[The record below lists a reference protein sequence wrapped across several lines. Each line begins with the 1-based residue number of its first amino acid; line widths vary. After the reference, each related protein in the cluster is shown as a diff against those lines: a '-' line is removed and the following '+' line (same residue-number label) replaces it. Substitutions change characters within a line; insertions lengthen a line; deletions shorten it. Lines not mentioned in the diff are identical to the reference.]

1 MSSFCIRHNTG
12 LKWVKQRILQLQL
25 VVFQFLIVKVI
36 KKSIYM
42 ITVRVINKK
51 YLDNNGNSRI
61 WKIVNDTKHVIT
73 HQCLVIPP
81 MCSQLKTVGL
91 FKNSW
96 QFFKNYYLQ
105 SSCSSF
111 SWIPNVYLNVPK
123 KIILLTITKK
133 NSNLLSGHLIK
144 FCKLW
149 ITGNPSSVMRLSGSW
164 LTKTLITL
172 IYSLSDSLEEKMNEI
187 TINMPNYFFLNVF
200 TLF

>member
-51 YLDNNGNSRI
+51 YSDNNGNSRI

-149 ITGNPSSVMRLSGSW
+149 ITGNPSGVMRLSGSW

-172 IYSLSDSLEEKMNEI
+172 IYSLSDSSEEKMNEI

>member
-1 MSSFCIRHNTG
+1 M
-12 LKWVKQRILQLQL
+12 LQLQL

-133 NSNLLSGHLIK
+133 NSNLLPGHLIK

-149 ITGNPSSVMRLSGSW
+149 ITENPSGVMRLSGSW